1 MKFRLLCVFLLT
13 LSLTCQ
19 NAFAQ
24 DEEDVSPIAAG
35 KAPPRIYMGPIVGY
49 NRVMNSGGFPSF
61 SNDVNCP
68 TFTDGSGSGF
78 FAGWAFEY
86 LLGDPKTSKSSIIAR
101 VIYDNLPSS
110 FTQSGDR
117 LPSLVRDAVNNR
129 DTVIF
134 TTTQHVAEIK
144 YTTIDLDIMYR
155 FNLGATPLGL
165 TAGIAPGFAMT
176 QQAVQKFMLIEPL
189 NARLVP
195 PPDTAAVK
203 PIRYEDFGR
212 TAIIR
217 DEAIKNASAFRFAL
231 KFGMQYEIILR
242 KLTLIPSLHY
252 NVGLTD
258 MTSTDSWKI
267 NALQAGIEAR
277 FAL

>member
-1 MKFRLLCVFLLT
+1 MKFRLLCVVLLA
-13 LSLTCQ
+13 LSWTSQ

-24 DEEDVSPIAAG
+24 DEEDVSPLSAG

-68 TFTDGSGSGF
+68 TFTDGSGNGLF
-78 FAGWAFEY
+78 FGWAFEY
-86 LLGDPKTSKSSIIAR
+86 LLGDPKTSKSSIVTR

-110 FTQSGDR
+110 FTQYGDR
-117 LPSLVRDAVNNR
+117 LPSLVRDAANNR

-165 TAGIAPGFAMT
+165 TAGISPGFAMT
-176 QQAVQKFMLIEPL
+176 QQAVQKFELVQPV
-189 NARLVP
+189 NARFIRVA
-195 PPDTAAVK
+195 DTVANK
-203 PIRYEDFGR
+203 PLRYENFDR

-217 DEAIKNASAFRFAL
+217 DEDIKNASAFRFAL
-231 KFGMQYEIILR
+231 KFGVQYEIILR

-252 NVGLTD
+252 NVGLTN
-258 MTSTDSWKI
+258 MTTTDSWKI
-267 NALQAGIEAR
+267 NALQAAIEAR